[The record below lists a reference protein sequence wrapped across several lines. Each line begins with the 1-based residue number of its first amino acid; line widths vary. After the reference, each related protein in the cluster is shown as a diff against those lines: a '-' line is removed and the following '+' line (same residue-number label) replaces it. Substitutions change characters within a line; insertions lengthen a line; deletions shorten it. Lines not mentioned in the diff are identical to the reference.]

1 MWKRFVLWLKRL
13 FSSDDSPDSET
24 TAEEMTSTVEKL
36 DVVSCEVVS
45 IAFEEEEEDEK
56 EDEKEENNDTLSGI
70 KEENI
75 EESIPNFEI

>member
-56 EDEKEENNDTLSGI
+56 EENNDALSGI

-75 EESIPNFEI
+75 EESIPNFEF

>member
-56 EDEKEENNDTLSGI
+56 EENNDTLSGI

>member
-13 FSSDDSPDSET
+13 FSSDDSSDSET

-56 EDEKEENNDTLSGI
+56 EENNDALSSI

>member
-13 FSSDDSPDSET
+13 FSSDDLPDSEM

-45 IAFEEEEEDEK
+45 IAFEEE
-56 EDEKEENNDTLSGI
+56 NNDALS
-70 KEENI
+70 ENI

>member
-1 MWKRFVLWLKRL
+1 LKRL

-24 TAEEMTSTVEKL
+24 TAEEMTPAVEKL

-56 EDEKEENNDTLSGI
+56 EENNDALSGI

>member
-1 MWKRFVLWLKRL
+1 MWKRFVAWLKRL

-56 EDEKEENNDTLSGI
+56 EEIIEENS
-70 KEENI
+70 EEDI
-75 EESIPNFEI
+75 INFEI

>member
-13 FSSDDSPDSET
+13 FSSDDSLDSET
-24 TAEEMTSTVEKL
+24 TAEEMTSIVEKL

-45 IAFEEEEEDEK
+45 IAFEEEE
-56 EDEKEENNDTLSGI
+56 NNDALSSI

>member
-45 IAFEEEEEDEK
+45 IAFEEE
-56 EDEKEENNDTLSGI
+56 DEKEEDSEK
-70 KEENI
+70 KEEKLKKVRKAVKKA
-75 EESIPNFEI
+75 SVTTR

>member
-13 FSSDDSPDSET
+13 FSSDDSSDSET
-24 TAEEMTSTVEKL
+24 TAEEMTPAVEKL
-36 DVVSCEVVS
+36 DVVFCEVVS
-45 IAFEEEEEDEK
+45 IAFEEE
-56 EDEKEENNDTLSGI
+56 DEKEENNDALTSI

>member
-45 IAFEEEEEDEK
+45 IAFEEDEEDEK
-56 EDEKEENNDTLSGI
+56 KEENNDALSSI

>member
-56 EDEKEENNDTLSGI
+56 EENNDALSSI

>member
-56 EDEKEENNDTLSGI
+56 EENNNALSSI

>member
-24 TAEEMTSTVEKL
+24 TTEEMTSTVEKL

-45 IAFEEEEEDEK
+45 IAFEEEK
-56 EDEKEENNDTLSGI
+56 EDEKEEI
-70 KEENI
+70 IEENS
-75 EESIPNFEI
+75 EEDIINFEI

>member
-45 IAFEEEEEDEK
+45 IAFEEEEE
-56 EDEKEENNDTLSGI
+56 EDEKEENNDALSGT

>member
-1 MWKRFVLWLKRL
+1 MRVMWKRFVLWLKRL

-56 EDEKEENNDTLSGI
+56 EENNDALSGI

>member
-56 EDEKEENNDTLSGI
+56 EEENNDALSDI

>member
-45 IAFEEEEEDEK
+45 IAFEEE
-56 EDEKEENNDTLSGI
+56 DEKEENNDALSGI

>member
-13 FSSDDSPDSET
+13 FSSDDSSDSET
-24 TAEEMTSTVEKL
+24 TAEEMTPAVEKL

-45 IAFEEEEEDEK
+45 IAFEEE
-56 EDEKEENNDTLSGI
+56 DEKEENNDALSGI

>member
-1 MWKRFVLWLKRL
+1 MWKRFVAWLKRL

-56 EDEKEENNDTLSGI
+56 EENNDALSSI

>member
-1 MWKRFVLWLKRL
+1 LKRL

-45 IAFEEEEEDEK
+45 IAFEEE
-56 EDEKEENNDTLSGI
+56 DEKEENNDALSGI

>member
-13 FSSDDSPDSET
+13 FSSDDLPDSET

-45 IAFEEEEEDEK
+45 IEFEEEEEDEK
-56 EDEKEENNDTLSGI
+56 EENNDALSDI

>member
-13 FSSDDSPDSET
+13 FSSDDLPDSET

-45 IAFEEEEEDEK
+45 IAFEEE
-56 EDEKEENNDTLSGI
+56 DEKEENNDALSGI

>member
-45 IAFEEEEEDEK
+45 IAFEEE
-56 EDEKEENNDTLSGI
+56 DEKEENSHQPTTLKTSRLGSESSNARRIESGD
-70 KEENI
+70 
-75 EESIPNFEI
+75 

>member
-1 MWKRFVLWLKRL
+1 MWERFVAWLKRL
-13 FSSDDSPDSET
+13 FSSDDSPDSAT
-24 TAEEMTSTVEKL
+24 TEEMTSVEKL

-56 EDEKEENNDTLSGI
+56 EENNDALSGI

>member
-24 TAEEMTSTVEKL
+24 TTEEMTSTVEKL

-56 EDEKEENNDTLSGI
+56 EENNDILSEI

>member
-13 FSSDDSPDSET
+13 FSSDDSPDNET

-45 IAFEEEEEDEK
+45 IAFEEEEE
-56 EDEKEENNDTLSGI
+56 ENNDALTSI

>member
-1 MWKRFVLWLKRL
+1 MWKRFVVWLKCL

-56 EDEKEENNDTLSGI
+56 EENNDALSGI

>member
-1 MWKRFVLWLKRL
+1 MWKRFVAWLKRL

-56 EDEKEENNDTLSGI
+56 EEINDALSGI

>member
-13 FSSDDSPDSET
+13 FSSNDSPDSEM

-45 IAFEEEEEDEK
+45 IAFEEEEEDE
-56 EDEKEENNDTLSGI
+56 EEENSHQPTTLKTS
-70 KEENI
+70 
-75 EESIPNFEI
+75 

>member
-56 EDEKEENNDTLSGI
+56 EENNDALSDI

-75 EESIPNFEI
+75 EESILNFEI

>member
-24 TAEEMTSTVEKL
+24 TAEEMTPAVEKL

-56 EDEKEENNDTLSGI
+56 EENNDALSGI

>member
-56 EDEKEENNDTLSGI
+56 EENNDALSGI
-70 KEENI
+70 KEENV